1 MRTASKR
8 HRPADSI
15 SNPARFLARCAI
27 RKALRT
33 DPGFLRGRPFFV
45 GLVIAGDCDKVTYE
59 AAATSILREKE
70 GDRFKQDCGFRVT
83 FFDPAKRKAAID
95 YEDFAGKERVL
106 ALARRQE
113 DIPPQLRVA
122 LDRIVDIGKLDPR
135 HVQAAV
141 RCCLGQVC
149 TPNEARQIA
158 AFPRD
163 IVALCLRKGR
173 SIRDTIAAMQ
183 RAAAPELAEP
193 SAGSPRLEHLHG
205 MGEAGLWGQELAR
218 DLNDWAAGTIP
229 WSDVDK
235 GVLISGPP
243 GTGKTTFARALAT
256 TCGAHL
262 VLGSIGRWQSKGHL
276 GDMLKSMQ
284 QAFDEARAN
293 IPSII
298 FLDELDALGDRENLD
313 DQHRQYTTEVIATL
327 LEHVDGADRRE
338 GVVVVGATNHPSRI
352 DAAML
357 RPGRLDRHIRIPL
370 PDEEGRAGILRW
382 HLGGQLGEADLSA
395 VVVRTAG
402 WSGAAL
408 EQVVRDARRRARRS
422 RRNLDLAD
430 LLACLPPVVPIPER
444 IRFRAAV
451 HEAGHAVVAMALGR
465 RFDFIEL
472 ADTAMLTS
480 GRQAAGGMITSSP
493 VFQEQTGQTLLDEIC
508 VALAGLAA
516 EEVIFGDR
524 SAGGGGVEGSDL
536 HQATLW
542 ALRLEASYGLGQGL
556 AYLSADEELSLR
568 AALHTTGR
576 VQERVDKVLSAQ
588 LERAISIVKLQ
599 STTIRKA
606 ASALMERGRL
616 SETDVRALVVAKSPD
631 RSAPDPDASDL
642 VLEERRA

>member
-8 HRPADSI
+8 HRPADST

-33 DPGFLRGRPFFV
+33 DPGFLRGRPFFI

-70 GDRFKQDCGFRVT
+70 GHQFEQDCGFRVA

-95 YEDFAGKERVL
+95 YEDFAEAERVL
-106 ALARRQE
+106 AMARRQE

-141 RCCLGQVC
+141 RHCLGQLC
-149 TPNEARQIA
+149 TKEEARQIA

-183 RAAAPELAEP
+183 RAAAPELAER
-193 SAGSPRLEHLHG
+193 SAGSLRLEHLHG

-218 DLNDWAAGTIP
+218 DLKDWAAGNIP

-276 GDMLKSMQ
+276 GDMLKAMQ

-370 PDEEGRAGILRW
+370 PDENGRMGILRW
-382 HLGGQLGEADLSA
+382 HLREHLGAADLSA
-395 VVVRTAG
+395 VVARTAG

-408 EQVVRDARRRARRS
+408 EQLVRDARRRARRS
-422 RRNLDLAD
+422 TIGLDLAD

-472 ADTAMLTS
+472 ADAAMITS
-480 GRQAAGGMITSSP
+480 GRQAAGGMITSFP

-508 VALAGLAA
+508 VVLAGMAA

-524 SAGGGGVEGSDL
+524 SAGGGRDRGQRPSSGYALGAAAGGVIRFRSR
-536 HQATLW
+536 T
-542 ALRLEASYGLGQGL
+542 GLPF
-556 AYLSADEELSLR
+556 R
-568 AALHTTGR
+568 
-576 VQERVDKVLSAQ
+576 
-588 LERAISIVKLQ
+588 
-599 STTIRKA
+599 
-606 ASALMERGRL
+606 
-616 SETDVRALVVAKSPD
+616 
-631 RSAPDPDASDL
+631 
-642 VLEERRA
+642 

>member
-1 MRTASKR
+1 M
-8 HRPADSI
+8 
-15 SNPARFLARCAI
+15 
-27 RKALRT
+27 
-33 DPGFLRGRPFFV
+33 
-45 GLVIAGDCDKVTYE
+45 
-59 AAATSILREKE
+59 
-70 GDRFKQDCGFRVT
+70 
-83 FFDPAKRKAAID
+83 
-95 YEDFAGKERVL
+95 
-106 ALARRQE
+106 ARRRE

-141 RCCLGQVC
+141 RHCLGQVC
-149 TPNEARQIA
+149 TTEEARQIVE
-158 AFPRD
+158 FPRD

-173 SIRDTIAAMQ
+173 SVRDSIAAMQ

-193 SAGSPRLEHLHG
+193 SAGSLRLEHLHG
-205 MGEAGLWGQELAR
+205 MGEAGRWGLELAR
-218 DLNDWAAGTIP
+218 DLKDWAAGTIP

-262 VLGSIGRWQSKGHL
+262 VLRSISRWQSKGHL
-276 GDMLKSMQ
+276 GDMLKAMQ

-298 FLDELDALGDRENLD
+298 FLDELDAFGDRENLD

-327 LEHVDGADRRE
+327 LEHVDGTDRRE

-370 PDEEGRAGILRW
+370 PDENGRMGILRW
-382 HLGGQLGEADLSA
+382 HLGEHLGAADLSA
-395 VVVRTAG
+395 VVARTAG

-408 EQVVRDARRRARRS
+408 EQLVRDARRRARRS
-422 RRNLDLAD
+422 SIGLDLAD

-451 HEAGHAVVAMALGR
+451 HEAGHAVVAMVLGR

-472 ADTAMLTS
+472 ADTAVLTP
-480 GRQAAGGMITSSP
+480 GRQPAGGMITSSP
-493 VFQEQTGQTLLDEIC
+493 IFQEQTRQSLLDEIC
-508 VALAGLAA
+508 VALGGLAA

-524 SAGGGGVEGSDL
+524 SAGGGGIEGSDL

-542 ALRLEASYGLGQGL
+542 ALRLEASYGLGEGL
-556 AYLSADEELSLR
+556 AFISTDDQPDLFAILRSCHHTRLRVEAVLAAQIARAHSIVDDRRADLEQATAQLMRRKRLR
-568 AALHTTGR
+568 AAEIEMF
-576 VQERVDKVLSAQ
+576 QEAPSGA
-588 LERAISIVKLQ
+588 RADH
-599 STTIRKA
+599 RA
-606 ASALMERGRL
+606 FRD
-616 SETDVRALVVAKSPD
+616 DVR
-631 RSAPDPDASDL
+631 
-642 VLEERRA
+642 